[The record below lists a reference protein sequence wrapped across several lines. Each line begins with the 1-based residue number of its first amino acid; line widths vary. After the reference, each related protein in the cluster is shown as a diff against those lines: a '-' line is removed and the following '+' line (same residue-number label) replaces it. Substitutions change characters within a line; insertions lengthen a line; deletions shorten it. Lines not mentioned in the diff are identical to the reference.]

1 MGIIVCIIMSL
12 LLIFKNLKNNVAL
25 LVFLV
30 GFASRLIIGFSPT
43 IFVSGSRTLIFF
55 EFAMIIA
62 SMLIWQEM
70 IKKTD
75 KNELKVQGKVSATI
89 KILGVMQYL
98 NILFFILLTQK

>member
-1 MGIIVCIIMSL
+1 
-12 LLIFKNLKNNVAL
+12 
-25 LVFLV
+25 
-30 GFASRLIIGFSPT
+30 
-43 IFVSGSRTLIFF
+43 
-55 EFAMIIA
+55 MIIA